1 LEVRI
6 MADHVDTLKTLHTAL
21 IDSRIGYEEALKDS
35 DGQGMTGLF
44 RDMIALRTKDAGAL
58 VQHLERL
65 GAEADTSG
73 SYMSTVHRAVIS
85 VRAAF
90 STLDESILPGLIDGE
105 ERIVGYYND
114 AIDTAS
120 PGTVELA
127 TLIAQRANLETVI
140 GQLASQ
146 RLRAAE

>member
-1 LEVRI
+1 
-6 MADHVDTLKTLHTAL
+6 MMTDHLDNLKSLHTAL

-35 DGQGMTGLF
+35 DGQGLTALF
-44 RDMIALRTKDAGAL
+44 RDMIALRTKDAGELGQLLA
-58 VQHLERL
+58 RL
-65 GAEADTSG
+65 GEQADTSG
-73 SYMSTVHRAVIS
+73 SYMSSVHRAVIS

-114 AIDTAS
+114 AIDTAN
-120 PGTVELA
+120 PGSAELA
-127 TLIAQRANLETVI
+127 ALIAQRANLEARI
-140 GQLASQ
+140 GQMASQ